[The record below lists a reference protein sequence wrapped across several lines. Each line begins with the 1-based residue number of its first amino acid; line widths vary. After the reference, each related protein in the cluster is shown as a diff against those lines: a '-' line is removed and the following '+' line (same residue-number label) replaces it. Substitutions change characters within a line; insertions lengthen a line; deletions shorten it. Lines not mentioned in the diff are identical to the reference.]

1 MTDTYNQ
8 LNDELSVLYP
18 GVTDTELN
26 EMTSN
31 LIDFF
36 INGTKAIYENK
47 HSMVANQELSST
59 ENNQNKKILTNGFT
73 NESNSDI
80 SNNVNI
86 NN

>member
-1 MTDTYNQ
+1 MTDTYSQ
-8 LNDELSVLYP
+8 LKDELSVLYP

-36 INGTKAIYENK
+36 VVGAKAIYENK

-59 ENNQNKKILTNGFT
+59 ENNQNEKILTNGFT